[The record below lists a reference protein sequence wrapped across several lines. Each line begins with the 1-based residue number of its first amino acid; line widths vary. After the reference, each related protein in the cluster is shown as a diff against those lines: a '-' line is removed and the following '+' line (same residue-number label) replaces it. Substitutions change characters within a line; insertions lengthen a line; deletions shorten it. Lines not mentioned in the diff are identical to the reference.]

1 MKSCEWIKLIKEEFN
16 VSSTVAK
23 NMYHVMIE
31 YYKSDK
37 RVKER
42 VKNEISRS

>member
-1 MKSCEWIKLIKEEFN
+1 MTTREWVHLIKEEFK

-31 YYKSDK
+31 YYKASK
-37 RVKER
+37 PRE
-42 VKNEISRS
+42 